1 MLSGPF
7 SFVPEIDMIETLDSA
22 RGVGVARS
30 GAPAARKT
38 APTASIHED
47 WIAVILGAASLCAVL
62 FGGVPALPALRWGAD
77 TALSALFRPE
87 VLVPWLGA
95 GFGLWALSA
104 AAVALQG
111 GNVRRFTQGFALV
124 FPLAWCSLVLAGNTA
139 SIAWG
144 IEYVI
149 FALAL
154 GLLVSHL
161 GGTFTFVR
169 AAASSELFIKTG
181 LVLMGATILFS
192 DVVQAGVLGLV
203 QAVGVVVVV
212 WYVSFWL
219 ASRFR
224 VDEEL
229 AVMLST
235 AVSICGVSA
244 AIAACGA
251 IQGDRRKLSYVTSLV
266 LIVAVPMIILMPW
279 IVRLTGIPDV
289 VAGAWMGGTLDTTG
303 SVTAAGALVSEAT
316 MKVGTIVKFSQ
327 NVLIGVAALALSMW
341 WSVRTNANRD
351 QSPGAGVIWQRFP
364 KFVIGFVAASL
375 LFSFVFTPE
384 LVKQTSGALGSLRTL
399 WFALAFVSIGLEAR
413 VSDLLTL
420 DDGRPLVSFLLAQG
434 FNVIWTLV
442 LAWLIFGGLI
452 LPAPII

>member
-1 MLSGPF
+1 MF
-7 SFVPEIDMIETLDSA
+7 ETTA
-22 RGVGVARS
+22 RGVVVARD

-38 APTASIHED
+38 APAVPIHED

-62 FGGVPALPALRWGAD
+62 FGGVPALPTLRWGAD
-77 TALSALFRPE
+77 TTLSALFRTE

-161 GGTFTFVR
+161 GGTLTFVR

-192 DVVQAGVLGLV
+192 DVVQAGILGLV
-203 QAVGVVVVV
+203 QALGVVIVV

-244 AIAACGA
+244 AIARVRRHSGRSAEAELRHVSRADRGRSHDHSHAVDRPAHGHSRRRRGGVDGRDTRYDRIGDCGRRTRQRHDDEGRHHCEVFA
-251 IQGDRRKLSYVTSLV
+251 ECADRR
-266 LIVAVPMIILMPW
+266 
-279 IVRLTGIPDV
+279 R
-289 VAGAWMGGTLDTTG
+289 
-303 SVTAAGALVSEAT
+303 
-316 MKVGTIVKFSQ
+316 
-327 NVLIGVAALALSMW
+327 
-341 WSVRTNANRD
+341 R
-351 QSPGAGVIWQRFP
+351 
-364 KFVIGFVAASL
+364 
-375 LFSFVFTPE
+375 
-384 LVKQTSGALGSLRTL
+384 SGALDVVECSHERQ
-399 WFALAFVSIGLEAR
+399 S
-413 VSDLLTL
+413 
-420 DDGRPLVSFLLAQG
+420 
-434 FNVIWTLV
+434 
-442 LAWLIFGGLI
+442 
-452 LPAPII
+452 

>member
-1 MLSGPF
+1 
-7 SFVPEIDMIETLDSA
+7 MIETIHSA
-22 RGVGVARS
+22 RDVASARS
-30 GAPAARKT
+30 ETSEGRKT
-38 APTASIHED
+38 EPAPRIHED
-47 WIAVILGAASLCAVL
+47 WIAVILGAASLLVGL
-62 FGGVPALPALRWGAD
+62 LGIVPALPALKWGGD
-77 TALSALFRPE
+77 TSISSLFNQE
-87 VLVPWLGA
+87 VVVPWLGA
-95 GFGLWALSA
+95 GFGLWVLSA
-104 AAVALQG
+104 AGLALQG
-111 GNVRRFTQGFALV
+111 GDVRRFTQGFAVV
-124 FPLAWCSLVLAGNTA
+124 FPIAWGSLVLAGHAT

-144 IEYVI
+144 LEYVI

-161 GGTFTFVR
+161 GGALTIVR
-169 AAASSELFIKTG
+169 TAASSELFIKTG

-192 DVVQAGVLGLV
+192 DVVQAGVLGLL
-203 QAVGVVVVV
+203 QALGVVIVV

-266 LIVAVPMIILMPW
+266 LIVAVPMIIFMPW
-279 IVRLTGIPDV
+279 VVRLTGIPDM

-303 SVTAAGALVSEAT
+303 AVAAAGALVSDTT
-316 MKVGTIVKFSQ
+316 MKVSTIVKFSQ

-341 WSVRTNANRD
+341 WSARKQGTRD
-351 QSPGAGVIWQRFP
+351 SSPGLGVIWERFP
-364 KFVIGFVAASL
+364 KFVIGFAAASL
-375 LFSFVFTPE
+375 VFSFVLTPE
-384 LVKQTSGALGSLRTL
+384 LVKQTSGAIGSLRTI

-413 VSDLLTL
+413 ISDLLTL
-420 DDGRPLVSFLLAQG
+420 DGGRPLVSFLLAQT
-434 FNVIWTLV
+434 FNVIWTLL
-442 LAWLIFGGLI
+442 LAWLIFGGLF
-452 LPAPII
+452 LPTPVL

>member
-1 MLSGPF
+1 M
-7 SFVPEIDMIETLDSA
+7 
-22 RGVGVARS
+22 
-30 GAPAARKT
+30 
-38 APTASIHED
+38 
-47 WIAVILGAASLCAVL
+47 
-62 FGGVPALPALRWGAD
+62 PALPALRWGAD
-77 TALSALFRPE
+77 TALSTLFRPE

-154 GLLVSHL
+154 GLLAAISAAPSPL
-161 GGTFTFVR
+161 R

-203 QAVGVVVVV
+203 QALGVVVVV

-279 IVRLTGIPDV
+279 IVQLTGIPDV

-303 SVTAAGALVSEAT
+303 SVICCRRARQRHDDEGRHCEVFAECADRRRRPGARCGGVFARTPIVISPPVPASSGSDSRNSSLASSLRRSCSRSCLLLSSSNKPAARLDRCALVC
-316 MKVGTIVKFSQ
+316 
-327 NVLIGVAALALSMW
+327 
-341 WSVRTNANRD
+341 
-351 QSPGAGVIWQRFP
+351 AGV
-364 KFVIGFVAASL
+364 
-375 LFSFVFTPE
+375 
-384 LVKQTSGALGSLRTL
+384 
-399 WFALAFVSIGLEAR
+399 R
-413 VSDLLTL
+413 VDRS
-420 DDGRPLVSFLLAQG
+420 
-434 FNVIWTLV
+434 
-442 LAWLIFGGLI
+442 
-452 LPAPII
+452 

>member
-1 MLSGPF
+1 
-7 SFVPEIDMIETLDSA
+7 V
-22 RGVGVARS
+22 
-30 GAPAARKT
+30 
-38 APTASIHED
+38 
-47 WIAVILGAASLCAVL
+47 
-62 FGGVPALPALRWGAD
+62 
-77 TALSALFRPE
+77 
-87 VLVPWLGA
+87 
-95 GFGLWALSA
+95 LSA
-104 AAVALQG
+104 AGLALQG
-111 GNVRRFTQGFALV
+111 GDVRRFTRGFALV
-124 FPLAWCSLVLAGNTA
+124 FPLAWFSLVLAGHA
-139 SIAWG
+139 GSIAWG

-149 FALAL
+149 FALAI

-161 GGTFTFVR
+161 GGANTIVR
-169 AAASSELFIKTG
+169 AAAASELFIKTG

-192 DVVQAGVLGLV
+192 DVVQAGALGLL
-203 QAVGVVVVV
+203 QAVGVVTVV

-303 SVTAAGALVSEAT
+303 SVTAAGALVSDTT

-327 NVLIGVAALALSMW
+327 NVLIGVAAVALSMW
-341 WSVRTNANRD
+341 WSGRKRD
-351 QSPGAGVIWQRFP
+351 GRASSPGLGVIWERFP
-364 KFVIGFVAASL
+364 KFVIGFAAASL
-375 LFSFVFTPE
+375 AFSFLLTPD
-384 LVKQTSGALGSLRTL
+384 LVERTKGAIGSLRTI

-413 VSDLLTL
+413 ISDLLTL
-420 DDGRPLVSFLLAQG
+420 DDGRPLVSFLLAQS
-434 FNVIWTLV
+434 FNVIWTLL
-442 LAWLIFGGLI
+442 LAWLIFGGL
-452 LPAPII
+452 LLSAPLL

>member
-1 MLSGPF
+1 M
-7 SFVPEIDMIETLDSA
+7 
-22 RGVGVARS
+22 
-30 GAPAARKT
+30 
-38 APTASIHED
+38 
-47 WIAVILGAASLCAVL
+47 L

-77 TALSALFRPE
+77 TALSTLFRPE

-161 GGTFTFVR
+161 GGTLTFVR

-192 DVVQAGVLGLV
+192 DVVQAGILGLV
-203 QAVGVVVVV
+203 QALGVVIVV

-303 SVTAAGALVSEAT
+303 SVTAAGALVSETT

-341 WSVRTNANRD
+341 WSVRTNGSRD
-351 QSPGAGVIWQRFP
+351 GSSGVGVIWQRFP

-452 LPAPII
+452 LPAPVI

>member
-7 SFVPEIDMIETLDSA
+7 FFLPEIDMIETVDSA
-22 RGVGVARS
+22 RGVVVARS
-30 GAPAARKT
+30 GAPVARKT
-38 APTASIHED
+38 APAAPIHED

-161 GGTFTFVR
+161 GGTLTFIR

-192 DVVQAGVLGLV
+192 DVVQAGVLGLL
-203 QAVGVVVVV
+203 QALGVVIVV

-251 IQGDRRKLSYVTSLV
+251 IQGDRRKLS
-266 LIVAVPMIILMPW
+266 
-279 IVRLTGIPDV
+279 
-289 VAGAWMGGTLDTTG
+289 
-303 SVTAAGALVSEAT
+303 
-316 MKVGTIVKFSQ
+316 
-327 NVLIGVAALALSMW
+327 
-341 WSVRTNANRD
+341 
-351 QSPGAGVIWQRFP
+351 
-364 KFVIGFVAASL
+364 
-375 LFSFVFTPE
+375 
-384 LVKQTSGALGSLRTL
+384 
-399 WFALAFVSIGLEAR
+399 
-413 VSDLLTL
+413 
-420 DDGRPLVSFLLAQG
+420 
-434 FNVIWTLV
+434 
-442 LAWLIFGGLI
+442 
-452 LPAPII
+452 

>member
-1 MLSGPF
+1 
-7 SFVPEIDMIETLDSA
+7 MILLTALPLP
-22 RGVGVARS
+22 VA
-30 GAPAARKT
+30 APAARKT
-38 APTASIHED
+38 APTAPIHED

-77 TALSALFRPE
+77 TALSTLFRPE

-154 GLLVSHL
+154 GLLAAISAAPSPL
-161 GGTFTFVR
+161 R

-203 QAVGVVVVV
+203 QALGVVVVV

-224 VDEEL
+224 VDEGL

-279 IVRLTGIPDV
+279 IVQLTGIPDV

-303 SVTAAGALVSEAT
+303 SVTAAGALVSDTT
-316 MKVGTIVKFSQ
+316 MKVGT
-327 NVLIGVAALALSMW
+327 L
-341 WSVRTNANRD
+341 
-351 QSPGAGVIWQRFP
+351 
-364 KFVIGFVAASL
+364 
-375 LFSFVFTPE
+375 
-384 LVKQTSGALGSLRTL
+384 
-399 WFALAFVSIGLEAR
+399 
-413 VSDLLTL
+413 
-420 DDGRPLVSFLLAQG
+420 
-434 FNVIWTLV
+434 
-442 LAWLIFGGLI
+442 
-452 LPAPII
+452 

>member
-1 MLSGPF
+1 
-7 SFVPEIDMIETLDSA
+7 MIETIDSA
-22 RGVGVARS
+22 GVATVGRS
-30 GAPAARKT
+30 AAPAVQKT
-38 APTASIHED
+38 APVARIHED
-47 WIAVILGAASLCAVL
+47 WLAVILGAVSLLVVVA
-62 FGGVPALPALRWGAD
+62 GWVPALPGLRWGGA
-77 TALSALFRPE
+77 APLAALFRAE
-87 VLVPWLGA
+87 VVVPWLGA
-95 GFGLWALSA
+95 GVGLWVLSA
-104 AAVALQG
+104 AALALQRG
-111 GNVRRFTQGFALV
+111 DVGRFSRGFAFV
-124 FPLAWCSLVLAGNTA
+124 FALAWLSLVLAGHATA
-139 SIAWG
+139 LAWG

-149 FALAL
+149 FALAV
-154 GLLVSHL
+154 GLLVSHV
-161 GGTFTFVR
+161 GGAGSLVR

-181 LVLMGATILFS
+181 LVLMGASILFA
-192 DVVQAGVLGLV
+192 DVVQAGALGIL
-203 QAVGVVVVV
+203 QALGVVIVV

-279 IVRLTGIPDV
+279 VVRLTGIPDV

-303 SVTAAGALVSEAT
+303 SVTAAGALVSDTA

-327 NVLIGVAALALSMW
+327 NVLIGVAALVLSAW
-341 WSVRTNANRD
+341 WSVRTREARG
-351 QSPGAGVIWQRFP
+351 GATGARVIWDRFP
-364 KFVIGFVAASL
+364 KFVLGFAAASL
-375 LFSFVFTPE
+375 VFSFLLTPE
-384 LVKQTSGALGSLRTL
+384 LVARTKDAVGSLRTI

-420 DDGRPLVSFLLAQG
+420 DNGRPLASFVLAQA
-434 FNVIWTLV
+434 FNVGWTLL
-442 LAWLIFGGLI
+442 LAWLIFGGLFFA
-452 LPAPII
+452 APVL

>member
-1 MLSGPF
+1 
-7 SFVPEIDMIETLDSA
+7 VPEIDMIETVESA
-22 RGVGVARS
+22 GVASVRS
-30 GAPAARKT
+30 EMSVGRQTTPASR
-38 APTASIHED
+38 IHED
-47 WIAVILGAASLCAVL
+47 WIAVILGAASLLVAVL
-62 FGGVPALPALRWGAD
+62 GIAPALPALRWGGD
-77 TALSALFRPE
+77 TALSSLFRQE
-87 VLVPWLGA
+87 VVVPWLGA
-95 GFGLWALSA
+95 GFGLWVLSA
-104 AAVALQG
+104 AGLALQG
-111 GNVRRFTQGFALV
+111 GDVRRFTQGFALV
-124 FPLAWCSLVLAGNTA
+124 FALAWCALVLAGHTA

-144 IEYVI
+144 LEYVI

-161 GGTFTFVR
+161 GGALSVVR

-192 DVVQAGVLGLV
+192 DVVQAGVLGFL
-203 QAVGVVVVV
+203 QALGVVIVV

-279 IVRLTGIPDV
+279 VARLTGIPDI

-303 SVTAAGALVSEAT
+303 AVAAAGALVSDTT
-316 MKVGTIVKFSQ
+316 MKVSTIVKFSQ

-341 WSVRTNANRD
+341 WSARRQESRNS
-351 QSPGAGVIWQRFP
+351 SPGLGVIWERFP
-364 KFVIGFVAASL
+364 KFVIGVAAASL
-375 LFSFVFTPE
+375 VFSFVLTPE
-384 LVKQTSGALGSLRTL
+384 LVKQTSGAIGSLRMI
-399 WFALAFVSIGLEAR
+399 WFALAFVSIGLEAH

-420 DDGRPLVSFLLAQG
+420 DEGRPLVSFLLAQT
-434 FNVIWTLV
+434 FNVIWTLL
-442 LAWLIFGGLI
+442 LAWLIFGGLF
-452 LPAPII
+452 LATPVL

>member
-7 SFVPEIDMIETLDSA
+7 SFVLEIDMIETVDSA
-22 RGVGVARS
+22 RGVVVARS

-38 APTASIHED
+38 APAAPIHED

-62 FGGVPALPALRWGAD
+62 FGGVPALPALRWGD

-87 VLVPWLGA
+87 VLVPRLGA

-161 GGTFTFVR
+161 GGTLTFIP

-203 QAVGVVVVV
+203 QALGVVIVV

-279 IVRLTGIPDV
+279 IVRFTGIPDV

-303 SVTAAGALVSEAT
+303 SVTAAGALVSETT

-341 WSVRTNANRD
+341 WSVRTNASRND
-351 QSPGAGVIWQRFP
+351 SSGVGVIWQRFP
-364 KFVIGFVAASL
+364 KVVIGFVAASL

-384 LVKQTSGALGSLRTL
+384 RVKQTSGALGSLRTL

-452 LPAPII
+452 LPAPVI

>member
-1 MLSGPF
+1 
-7 SFVPEIDMIETLDSA
+7 MIETIDSA
-22 RGVGVARS
+22 RGVASARS
-30 GAPAARKT
+30 ETSVRQQTPPAPR
-38 APTASIHED
+38 IHED
-47 WIAVILGAASLCAVL
+47 WIAVVLGAASLLVGL
-62 FGGVPALPALRWGAD
+62 LGIVPGLPALKWGGDA
-77 TALSALFRPE
+77 AISSLFRQE
-87 VLVPWLGA
+87 VVVPWLGA
-95 GFGLWALSA
+95 GFGLWVLSA
-104 AAVALQG
+104 AGLALQG
-111 GNVRRFTQGFALV
+111 GDVRRFTRGFALV
-124 FPLAWCSLVLAGNTA
+124 FALAWCSLVLAGNTT

-144 IEYVI
+144 LEYVI

-161 GGTFTFVR
+161 GGTLSVVR

-192 DVVQAGVLGLV
+192 DVVQAGILGFV
-203 QAVGVVVVV
+203 QALGVVIVV

-279 IVRLTGIPDV
+279 VARLTGIPDV

-303 SVTAAGALVSEAT
+303 AVAAAGALVSDTT
-316 MKVGTIVKFSQ
+316 MKVSTIVKFSQ

-341 WSVRTNANRD
+341 WSARTQGNRD
-351 QSPGAGVIWQRFP
+351 SSSGLGVIWERFP
-364 KFVIGFVAASL
+364 KFVLGFAAASL
-375 LFSFVFTPE
+375 VFSFVLTPE
-384 LVKQTSGALGSLRTL
+384 LVKQTSGAIGSLRTI

-413 VSDLLTL
+413 VSDLLTM
-420 DDGRPLVSFLLAQG
+420 DGGRPLVSFLLAQT
-434 FNVIWTLV
+434 FNVIWTLL
-442 LAWLIFGGLI
+442 LAWLIFGGLF
-452 LPAPII
+452 LPTPVL

>member
-1 MLSGPF
+1 M
-7 SFVPEIDMIETLDSA
+7 
-22 RGVGVARS
+22 
-30 GAPAARKT
+30 
-38 APTASIHED
+38 
-47 WIAVILGAASLCAVL
+47 
-62 FGGVPALPALRWGAD
+62 PALPALRWGAD
-77 TALSALFRPE
+77 TALSTLFRPE

-161 GGTFTFVR
+161 GGTFTFIRGRFLGALHQDRAGAHGGHDPVLRCGAGRCPRPRAGARCRGRRLVR
-169 AAASSELFIKTG
+169 LF
-181 LVLMGATILFS
+181 L
-192 DVVQAGVLGLV
+192 AGVTFSRGRGARGD
-203 QAVGVVVVV
+203 AVDRGID
-212 WYVSFWL
+212 L
-219 ASRFR
+219 RRF
-224 VDEEL
+224 
-229 AVMLST
+229 
-235 AVSICGVSA
+235 G
-244 AIAACGA
+244 
-251 IQGDRRKLSYVTSLV
+251 GDRGVRRHSGRPAQAELCH
-266 LIVAVPMIILMPW
+266 VARADRGRSHDHPHALD
-279 IVRLTGIPDV
+279 RALTGIPDV

-303 SVTAAGALVSEAT
+303 SVTAAGALVSDTT

-364 KFVIGFVAASL
+364 KFVLGFVAASL

-413 VSDLLTL
+413 VSTC
-420 DDGRPLVSFLLAQG
+420 
-434 FNVIWTLV
+434 
-442 LAWLIFGGLI
+442 
-452 LPAPII
+452 